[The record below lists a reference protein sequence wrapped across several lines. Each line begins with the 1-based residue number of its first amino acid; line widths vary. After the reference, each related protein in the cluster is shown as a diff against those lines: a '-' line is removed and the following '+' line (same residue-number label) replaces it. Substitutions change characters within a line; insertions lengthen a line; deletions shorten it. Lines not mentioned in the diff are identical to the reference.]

1 MIIPDKVKIF
11 NYDYDVKVVEE
22 PIIHQG
28 QVCLGLCDGMEQE
41 ILLSASLN
49 QQTLETTLIH
59 EILHTAQFHYNM
71 DMGEKTE
78 EIVDNFAH
86 LLHGLIKDNP
96 LMFITEE
103 GLEQYF
109 EALEMAEKCSEGKYE
124 HNCNCDKNNAE

>member
-28 QVCLGLCDGMEQE
+28 QVCLGLCDGLEQE
-41 ILLSASLN
+41 ILLSANLN
-49 QQTLETTLIH
+49 QQTLETTLLH

-71 DMGEKTE
+71 DMGDKTE
-78 EIVDNFAH
+78 EIIDNFAH
-86 LLHGLIKDNP
+86 LVHGLIKDNP
-96 LMFITEE
+96 LMFITED

-109 EALEMAEKCSEGKYE
+109 NLIENENIECEETCEHKCECVQENMK
-124 HNCNCDKNNAE
+124 